1 MKNSIEPASGSF
13 SKVTGTQ
20 SIHRALAI
28 LKTVAKYNENGA
40 RLSQI
45 AQEVGFH
52 TATVHRILT
61 ILLEEGWVTLNP
73 ASKGYHLGFELFVLG
88 RAARQFNLQEVLR
101 GALERIADQTEDST
115 YLVIQS
121 GYNVL
126 CLDRVVGKFP
136 IQVLTFE
143 IGERRP
149 MGIGAGSL
157 ALLASLPDH
166 QVEAII
172 KSNANRYKT
181 FNRTADDVKG
191 SVAQCRRLG
200 YGLSV
205 KTVSPDTI
213 GVGATV
219 KDPEGKVAAAISVA
233 GIAKRMGPERRGAII
248 RLINEEIAAVD
259 KKSLKGIEP

>member
-1 MKNSIEPASGSF
+1 MEPGTKSF

-28 LKTVAKYNENGA
+28 LKTVAKYNEIGA
-40 RLSQI
+40 RLSLI
-45 AQEVGFH
+45 AQEVGLH
-52 TATVHRILT
+52 TATVHRILS
-61 ILLEEGWVTLNP
+61 ILLEEGWVTISP

-101 GALERIADQTEDST
+101 GVLERIADQTEDTT

-121 GYNVL
+121 GYNAL

-143 IGERRP
+143 VGERRP

-157 ALLASLPDH
+157 ALLASLPDD
-166 QVEAII
+166 QVESII
-172 KSNANRYKT
+172 KSNANRYET
-181 FNRTADDVKG
+181 FNRTANDVKV

-219 KDPEGKVAAAISVA
+219 KDAEGKVTAAISVA
-233 GIAKRMGPERRGAII
+233 GVAKRMGPERREAFV
-248 RLINEEIAAVD
+248 RLINKEIAAVD
-259 KKSLKGIEP
+259 KKSLKGMEP